1 MRALGKTALAVGRA
15 RCKCAKR
22 VQKTSFGF
30 DDQWVTRAIAGR
42 TAGAFDRLRPLNL
55 SGTVAR
61 SSILSGAAPCILSG
75 LPGGPLICGA
85 ACSPIFSGLAMR
97 FRVAAVAESS
107 DGLVLGHAE
116 CAGIVGRPSGHDL
129 KGRVDLGQTR
139 IRRIPIPGHLVRVIG
154 PHQSLPRRPDLGGI

>member
-61 SSILSGAAPCILSG
+61 SSILSGAA
-75 LPGGPLICGA
+75 
-85 ACSPIFSGLAMR
+85 R
-97 FRVAAVAESS
+97 FIERMNLRDY
-107 DGLVLGHAE
+107 DGLTVKSRFYEGENHYTVA
-116 CAGIVGRPSGHDL
+116 P
-129 KGRVDLGQTR
+129 R
-139 IRRIPIPGHLVRVIG
+139 IMSDALRHFYREEAKAIG
-154 PHQSLPRRPDLGGI
+154 SSWPQKP